1 MGVTPTYGFPYPA
14 LSDPPNGPAQFQA
27 LAEAVEAD
35 LIVTDANIATIN
47 ATAPTYMKF
56 LGGTRR
62 TSSSGAINTTETVC
76 TTTGAVAL
84 PANSWFAIRCI
95 LNFDLSV
102 SFADFNLRFRENN
115 LAGTIV
121 SERFLG
127 VSNQGGVP
135 CQFTLEI
142 IYNTAGAETR
152 TWVMTAQRA
161 TGSGNLVA
169 ESDSRVG
176 VYYLGA
182 SSLMTVSNP

>member
-1 MGVTPTYGFPYPA
+1 MGVTPIYGFPYPA
-14 LSDPPNGPAQFQA
+14 LSDPPNGAAQIQA

-35 LIVTDANIATIN
+35 LAVTDANISTIN

-62 TSSSGAINTTETVC
+62 TSSSGSINTTEVVFSTS
-76 TTTGAVAL
+76 GAVAL
-84 PANSWFAIRCI
+84 PANSWLMIRCV
-95 LNFDLSV
+95 LNFDLTV
-102 SFADFNLRFRENN
+102 TAADFNIRFRDSNIG
-115 LAGTIV
+115 GTIL
-121 SERFLG
+121 SERFFG
-127 VSNQGGVP
+127 VGYQAGVP
-135 CQFTLEI
+135 CQYTTEI

-152 TWVMTAQRA
+152 TWVVTAQRA

-182 SSLMTVSNP
+182 SSLMSTSNP